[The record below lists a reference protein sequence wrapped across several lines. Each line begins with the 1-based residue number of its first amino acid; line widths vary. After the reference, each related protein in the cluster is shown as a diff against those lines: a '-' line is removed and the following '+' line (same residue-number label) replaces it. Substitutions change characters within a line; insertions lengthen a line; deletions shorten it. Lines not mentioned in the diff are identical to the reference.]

1 MIIKCRVFRICRP
14 LHQQLLSLEGR
25 RQHKCFNV
33 ETQNQSTLS
42 EKHKHSRENCK
53 KSLNHKIIFNT
64 ETLECHLK
72 SELAGSSQT
81 AGVESGDIVSSPCS
95 CVRGRRSHLSLL
107 GPETHCCCRSPS
119 TSSWYLKHKHSHRW
133 RQHCYYKLSGC
144 VRPTGCGAS
153 SHLQG
158 AARPVSAG
166 CFCEMEGSFRSWR
179 GLPETIPGGGTLPIL
194 RYKSSVSRF
203 WLACRSCTSA
213 RCLFSD
219 QFVICSQ
226 IRMWPVLSCRL
237 VILISVSA
245 ALTLSS
251 KEITWRLLSVIK

>member
-1 MIIKCRVFRICRP
+1 M
-14 LHQQLLSLEGR
+14 
-25 RQHKCFNV
+25 
-33 ETQNQSTLS
+33 
-42 EKHKHSRENCK
+42 
-53 KSLNHKIIFNT
+53 
-64 ETLECHLK
+64 
-72 SELAGSSQT
+72 
-81 AGVESGDIVSSPCS
+81 SSPCS

-119 TSSWYLKHKHSHRW
+119 TSSWYLKQKHSHRW

-144 VRPTGCGAS
+144 VRPAGCGAS

-213 RCLFSD
+213 RCLRWEKRGWKIIHVKNRVLRSVCDLSSD
-219 QFVICSQ
+219 QDVTCSLLQ
-226 IRMWPVLSCRL
+226 TCYSYFSECRFKHL
-237 VILISVSA
+237 VQRKLHESYYQLLNKFLMDIIQLHELVTYEGWLYRQLPA
-245 ALTLSS
+245 AQPFSWRRIYLFIINIFQWAEWTLLFMS
-251 KEITWRLLSVIK
+251 